1 MLRDLDVNDIIVDNV
16 PAIRER
22 RAARL
27 VSFLL
32 RRFPPL
38 TAIVISLQW
47 RGNARVIRA
56 EDAPPLLQLIEHCG
70 KETAW
75 RMALTSVFFLLHRDL
90 QLVPMIAFDLNKMSD
105 TDCRNRFRFDH
116 DGIKRLV
123 VVLHI
128 PAARFVPKSQTAD
141 LLITRELSSAVIKNS
156 TTSNTNP
163 SKHLTG

>member
-27 VSFLL
+27 
-32 RRFPPL
+32 
-38 TAIVISLQW
+38 W

-90 QLVPMIAFDLNKMSD
+90 A
-105 TDCRNRFRFDH
+105 RAH
-116 DGIKRLV
+116 DRIR
-123 VVLHI
+123 
-128 PAARFVPKSQTAD
+128 
-141 LLITRELSSAVIKNS
+141 
-156 TTSNTNP
+156 
-163 SKHLTG
+163 SKQDVRH